1 MSDRPSPEF
10 VLQRQGPPII
20 RPSHLIS
27 LIVVLAAVSLVA
39 LCALGSYF
47 VVEPTEMAG
56 VRRLGQVITAKALG
70 PGPHFKLPL
79 IDQVDRLQVS
89 PDTFKLDNLTVHTID
104 NQPIAVTVG
113 LTYRIPSG
121 AVLSKQSSGQTARLK
136 RNSDWL
142 KRIVNRRF

>member
-1 MSDRPSPEF
+1 MSERPPPEF

-27 LIVVLAAVSLVA
+27 LIVILGTVGLVA
-39 LCALGSYF
+39 LCALDAYF

-56 VRRLGQVITAKALG
+56 VRRLGQVITAKPLG

-89 PDTFKLDNLTVHTID
+89 LDTFK
-104 NQPIAVTVG
+104 
-113 LTYRIPSG
+113 
-121 AVLSKQSSGQTARLK
+121 
-136 RNSDWL
+136 
-142 KRIVNRRF
+142 IVCRFQI